1 MRGLSS
7 TGTELGGGGALLM
20 EVCVSVHHCLAVYM
34 QLCLDLAGGGAGT
47 DSRFRVEW
55 RTAGKS

>member
-1 MRGLSS
+1 MLGLSW
-7 TGTELGGGGALLM
+7 GEGGALLM
-20 EVCVSVHHCLAVYM
+20 EVCVSVHRCLAVYM

-47 DSRFRVEW
+47 DSCFRVEW